1 MRRQEEALRNAAL
14 SARLRTESQEE
25 RRLHKL
31 YASTLKA
38 SRDIETLADQTKLP
52 PFSPFC
58 TVSNYVRSF
67 GTASRDVRVTFLI
80 ITFSTVE

>member
-38 SRDIETLADQTKLP
+38 SRDIETLTDQNKHCHRFRRFALLLMTFDRFALL
-52 PFSPFC
+52 
-58 TVSNYVRSF
+58 
-67 GTASRDVRVTFLI
+67 RVTFAL
-80 ITFSTVE
+80 FS